1 MVKGLKVTDG
11 CFGFGD
17 RMLFNGIS
25 FEVGEKQVLTI
36 LGPNGAGKTTLLKCM
51 MGFYKWASG
60 TSELNGKD
68 ITSYSPREITRHLSY
83 VPQMKDTTFDYSV
96 REMVMMGRAGHI
108 KLYESPGDKDREI
121 VDRYLER
128 LDITHLAD
136 RRYNTLSGGEMQLV
150 MIARALVS
158 EPEFLVLDE
167 PESNLDYS
175 NQLRILDL
183 IEELSKE
190 MTCIINTHYPEH
202 ALRISDK
209 TLMLDGRGG
218 YICGDTEE
226 VITEQ
231 NLMDVFRVRARI
243 GTMDE
248 NGETYRYI
256 VPVGRI
262 RCRGCASA
270 LLPKAVM
277 V

>member
-108 KLYESPGDKDREI
+108 KLYESPDDKDREI